1 MRLTYS
7 KRLKGSNNK
16 TFINVSKDNEPY
28 GQIYTWQN
36 TKTDQH
42 PWHGK
47 KTTGEHFSSY
57 GDDNKSEGLH
67 DVIDWMNKQ

>member
-1 MRLTYS
+1 
-7 KRLKGSNNK
+7 LKGSNNK

-42 PWHGK
+42 PWHGLT
-47 KTTGEHFSSY
+47 TTGKHFCSY
-57 GDDNKSEGLH
+57 GDGNKSEGLH